1 VAPRLPTRAFHAAR
15 DESGQ
20 NLVEFAL
27 LLPILLLILMGIMQ
41 FGLIFNAYVTL
52 NNAVREGARR
62 ASVYVFD
69 TSQSPGANDAAR
81 LALLE
86 DAIVGGRGVL
96 NLGPSRAT
104 GTANFDHDGSFS
116 GGCSWNA
123 AGPCTVTDGDIR
135 VTYTI
140 PAGVK
145 PNEPRRGYFLQVEA
159 FYHEP
164 LFVPLIDQFLPADPS
179 KGAGWFRVP
188 ATMTVVIN

>member
-1 VAPRLPTRAFHAAR
+1 VR

-27 LLPILLLILMGIMQ
+27 LLPILLILLMGIMQ

-52 NNAVREGARR
+52 NNAVREGARQ
-62 ASVYVFD
+62 ASVYMFD

-81 LALLE
+81 LAVLE
-86 DAIVGGRGVL
+86 DAIIGGRGVL
-96 NLGPSRAT
+96 NLGSSRAT
-104 GTANFDHDGSFS
+104 GTANFDHKGSFT
-116 GGCSWNA
+116 GGCNWNA
-123 AGPCTVTDGDIR
+123 AGACTVTDGDIR

-140 PAGVK
+140 PAGVT
-145 PNEPRRGYFLQVEA
+145 PNEPRRGYFLAVEA
-159 FYHEP
+159 FYHEA
-164 LFVPLIDQFLPADPS
+164 LFVPLIDQFLPADAS